1 MISFSSLCMIERTCE
16 LMDLPINN
24 IYKSYVHED
33 KDERNTAKEK
43 SLHTTVNIDFFPANF
58 FFYILDCKCI
68 KQRYNHVF
76 KLINITH
83 PIYVDFFL

>member
-1 MISFSSLCMIERTCE
+1 MISFSGLCMIERTSE
-16 LMDLPINN
+16 LMDLPIKN
-24 IYKSYVHED
+24 IYKSYAHAD
-33 KDERNTAKEK
+33 KDERNTAKE
-43 SLHTTVNIDFFPANF
+43 F
-58 FFYILDCKCI
+58 FFYHLDCKRI